1 MLKAVEKCP
10 GLYCGRTLLEN
21 ASYSDCGACMR
32 GFRVDKQY
40 ICSPC
45 QNDLSEYDWL
55 YLGFMAILPLI
66 IHWFCIDLN
75 RQNQRKFTK
84 GEMILHASACIEV
97 LLSAFLTILFTD
109 PVWELRINSCG
120 VRVLS
125 DWYTLFHNPTPNYET
140 TLYCTQ
146 EAVYPLQTMIFVF
159 YLFCVTFMMIIRP
172 VLNARALPVCGKMAV
187 YYALYIFPI
196 LSLLHA
202 VAGGLIYYLFPYLS
216 IVISV
221 VSNALH
227 FSFKLD
233 QTMRSL
239 LENSVTQ
246 MRNVTII
253 LGHWLL
259 LAYGIIS
266 IRFEISYFSLLLVP
280 VPALFYIFTAKYTD
294 PDNFK

>member
-1 MLKAVEKCP
+1 
-10 GLYCGRTLLEN
+10 
-21 ASYSDCGACMR
+21 MR

-202 VAGGLIYYLFPYLS
+202 VAGGLICMYILYPCLYQYCFCS
-216 IVISV
+216 HESV
-221 VSNALH
+221 FFRL
-227 FSFKLD
+227 
-233 QTMRSL
+233 
-239 LENSVTQ
+239 
-246 MRNVTII
+246 
-253 LGHWLL
+253 
-259 LAYGIIS
+259 
-266 IRFEISYFSLLLVP
+266 P
-280 VPALFYIFTAKYTD
+280 VPLSQHCNLGGIECIAFLVQTGPDDEVFAGKFSHTD
-294 PDNFK
+294 AQCDYYS